1 MCVNPLTRAKEEGGM
16 VTRISRPAPGE
27 YRDYA
32 IAYVSLVPDDGLIL
46 DHLEANARRFEA
58 LLRAYPASMLKS
70 PHAPGEWTVL
80 DVLLHVTDNERVFA
94 YRCLCIA
101 RGESAPLP
109 GFDQD
114 EYAAAAGANSRSLD
128 DLLVEYRA
136 VRAASIALIRGLDDA
151 VLDVRGAADGHPLSV
166 RAIAYLIVGHELYHL
181 GSLFENYGMPAGAA

>member
-1 MCVNPLTRAKEEGGM
+1 M

-80 DVLLHVTDNERVFA
+80 DVLLHVIDDERVFA
-94 YRCLCIA
+94 YRGLCIA

-136 VRAASIALIRGLDDA
+136 VRAASIALIRGFGDA
-151 VLDVRGAADGHPLSV
+151 VLERRGAADGHPLSV